1 MAALPKVAPQF
12 AQEAPGV
19 RISRGI
25 GVGCLPQQA
34 HQQVAAA
41 PRAETLLDQ
50 VSGQFPPDG
59 EVIRAEQAMMS
70 QAQDFREQYRIRGR
84 PRLAE
89 HGQNRRLLAAEV
101 ISLARQAG
109 ADAKRKR
116 RAGVK

>member
-19 RISRGI
+19 RISRGV
-25 GVGCLPQQA
+25 GVGRLPQQA

-50 VSGQFPPDG
+50 VSGQFPAER

-70 QAQDFREQYRIRGR
+70 QAQGFREQDRIRGR
-84 PRLAE
+84 PGLAE
-89 HGQNRRLLAAEV
+89 HGQNRGLPAAEV
-101 ISLARQAG
+101 VSLPRQPG
-109 ADAKRKR
+109 ADPQRKG
-116 RAGVK
+116 RASIE